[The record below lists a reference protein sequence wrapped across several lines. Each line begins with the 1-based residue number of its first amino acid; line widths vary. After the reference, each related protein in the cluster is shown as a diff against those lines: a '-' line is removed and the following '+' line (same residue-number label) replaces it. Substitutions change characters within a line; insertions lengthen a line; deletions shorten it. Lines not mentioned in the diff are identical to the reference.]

1 MADPRLSGADTE
13 RSVELTRTGPSRYR
27 ATNVR
32 GTTLDIGDGSDAD
45 FTPVE
50 LLLVALAGCTAL
62 TVDPL
67 VSRRAEPEV
76 FDVLTRADKIR
87 DEQGN
92 HLVDIRMIFDVL
104 FPDGEGGDRARALL
118 PDAIDKAESRLCT
131 VARTLAIG
139 AEAEV
144 EINDVERP
152 D

>member
-1 MADPRLSGADTE
+1 MAGTPSHGEGTE

-67 VSRRAEPEV
+67 VSRRAEPET
-76 FDVLTRADKIR
+76 FDVHTRADKIR
-87 DEQGN
+87 DELGN
-92 HLVDIRMIFDVL
+92 HLVDILMRFDVA
-104 FPDGEGGDRARALL
+104 FPAGEAGDRARTLL
-118 PDAIDKAESRLCT
+118 PDAIAKAEDRLCT
-131 VARTLAIG
+131 VSRTLAIG
-139 AEAEV
+139 AEAEI
-144 EINDVERP
+144 EINDL
-152 D
+152 